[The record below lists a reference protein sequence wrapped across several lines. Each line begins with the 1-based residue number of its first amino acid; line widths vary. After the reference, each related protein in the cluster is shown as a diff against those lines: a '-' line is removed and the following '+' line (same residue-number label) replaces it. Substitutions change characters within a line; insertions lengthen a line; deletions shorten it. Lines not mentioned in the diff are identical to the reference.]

1 LPKENHMPHDVRVGG
16 AVRTDYC
23 AELGSDDVGRR
34 VIVAG
39 WVARRRLHGENL
51 AFIDVRDRSG
61 ILQCVVGG
69 TLGLGAEDVVLVEGD
84 VSQRPEGTR
93 NYNIP
98 SGAIE
103 LQNCTVT
110 VLSKAKPLPFA
121 VIDERAEPNESVR
134 FRYRYLD
141 LRRQRPADNLRLRAT
156 TIRALRLAMEAE
168 GFIEV
173 ETPLLWSPTPEGAR
187 EFLVPSRLR
196 RGNFYALP
204 QSPQLAKQLLMVAG
218 MDRYYQFA
226 RCARD
231 EDLRADRQFEFT
243 QLDIEASFVGAT
255 DIIRFIERAV
265 RAAVLQATGIDVGP
279 IPVITWQESMER
291 FGTDKP
297 DMRLEPELTD
307 LAKTL
312 AGSELPGSHEPCIKG
327 LRIPS
332 GAAFSRKQLDQMV
345 SRARSLGAAGLT
357 WIKFLDAGS
366 QSSAGNRLSEDRRT
380 QIGAACGAGVG
391 DLVVV
396 VAGEQ
401 RTVSLALGGLRTT
414 YCKPRPDAEK
424 FAFVWV
430 VDFPLFEGFD
440 NNNRPIPAHHPFT
453 SPHPEDLHLLE
464 EDPLAVRSLAYDL
477 VLNDWEM
484 GSGSVRIHDQE
495 VQQRIFELLGMPQ
508 ELIDARFGFLL
519 EAFRYGVPPHAGFA
533 LGVDRLVT
541 KLAGEDNVREL
552 IAFPKT
558 SSGQDPVT
566 SSPQPASAEQLDQ
579 LGLSIATAAP
589 DDG

>member
-1 LPKENHMPHDVRVGG
+1 MAGDVRLGG
-16 AVRTDYC
+16 AARTDYC
-23 AELGSDDVGRR
+23 AELGLDDVGRR
-34 VIVAG
+34 VTVAG

-61 ILQCVVGG
+61 IVQCVVSG
-69 TLGLGAEDVVLVEGD
+69 TLGLGAEDVVLVEGE
-84 VSQRPEGTR
+84 VSRRPEGTR
-93 NYNIP
+93 NYNIL

-103 LQNCTVT
+103 LKNCTVT
-110 VLSKAKPLPFA
+110 VLSKAKQLPFA
-121 VIDERAEPNESVR
+121 VVDERSEPNEGVR

-141 LRRQRPADNLRLRAT
+141 LRRQRPADNLRLRAAV
-156 TIRALRLAMEAE
+156 IRALRLAMEQE

-196 RGNFYALP
+196 HGNFYALP

-218 MDRYYQFA
+218 MDRYYQIA

-243 QLDIEASFVGAT
+243 QLDIEASFVGAA
-255 DIIRFIERAV
+255 DIMRFIETAV
-265 RAAVLQATGIDVGP
+265 RAAVLESTGTDVGR

-297 DMRLEPELTD
+297 DLRLEPELTD
-307 LAKTL
+307 LAKIL
-312 AGSELPGSHEPCIKG
+312 AGSELPGSHEPSIKG

-332 GAAFSRKQLDQMV
+332 GADFSRKQLDQV
-345 SRARSLGAAGLT
+345 ISKARALGAAGLT
-357 WIKFLDAGS
+357 WIKFLDTGS
-366 QSSAGNRLSEDRRT
+366 QSSAGKRLSEEQRT
-380 QIGAACGAGVG
+380 QIGAACGAAVG

-396 VAGEQ
+396 VAGEP

-414 YCKPRPDAEK
+414 YCKPGADAEQ

-430 VDFPLFEGFD
+430 VDFPLFEGLD
-440 NNNRPIPAHHPFT
+440 DENRLIPAHHPFT

-464 EDPLAVRSLAYDL
+464 QDPLAVRSLAYDL

-484 GSGSVRIHDQE
+484 GSGSVRIYEQE

-508 ELIDARFGFLL
+508 ELIGARFGFLL

-541 KLAGEDNVREL
+541 KLAGEDNVREVV
-552 IAFPKT
+552 AFPKT
-558 SSGQDPVT
+558 SSGQDLVT
-566 SSPQPASAEQLDQ
+566 SSPQPASTDQLDQ
-579 LGLSIATAAP
+579 LGLSIATRAP